1 MASTAL
7 TAQAVADL
15 VGGRLLG
22 NGSVL
27 VRSVASLD
35 RAGPED
41 LSLLVSAAYRAELQ
55 GSRAGVVLV
64 AEDLATEAAGIS
76 TAIVVRDP
84 GRALTQVVNRLYPAP
99 VPAPGI
105 DVTARIGTGAALGES
120 VSIGPHVV
128 LGARV
133 RVGARTRLDPGV
145 VIDDD
150 AVIGEDCLLGAHVV
164 CGQRVRLGSRVI
176 VKAGAVL
183 GGTGFGFHSG
193 VEGHQRIPHVG
204 GLAIG
209 DDVEIGSLTT
219 VDCGSIDDTVIE
231 RGTKL
236 DNLVHVGHNVRI
248 GEHCILAG
256 GVLVGGSC
264 RLGRFVIVG
273 GGTGI
278 GDHVTVGDGARI
290 GAGTGVFRDVPP
302 GATVSGYVGRNH
314 RETLRVQAAS
324 LRLPAIIAELERLVA
339 ERRRDA

>member
-1 MASTAL
+1 MAGTGL

-35 RAGPED
+35 RAGPGD
-41 LSLLVSAAYRAELQ
+41 LSLLVSSAYRAELQ

-64 AEDLATEAAGIS
+64 TEDLAAEAAGVA
-76 TAIVVRDP
+76 TAVVVRDP
-84 GRALTQVVNRLYPAP
+84 GRALSQVIARLYPAP

-105 DVTARIGTGAALGES
+105 DASARIGPGAELGAQ
-120 VSIGPHVV
+120 VSIGPNVV

-133 RVGARTRLDPGV
+133 RLGAHTRLDPGV
-145 VIDDD
+145 VIDED
-150 AVIGEDCLLGAHVV
+150 AAIGDECHLGPHVV
-164 CGQRVRLGSRVI
+164 CGPRVRIGARVV

-193 VEGHQRIPHVG
+193 AEGHQRIPHVG
-204 GLAIG
+204 GLVIG

-219 VDCGSIDDTVIE
+219 IDRGSIDDTVIE
-231 RGTKL
+231 RGTKI
-236 DNLVHVGHNVRI
+236 DNLVQVGHNVRM

-256 GVLVGGSC
+256 GVLVGGST
-264 RLGRFVIVG
+264 RLGRFVVVG
-273 GGTGI
+273 GGAGL
-278 GDHVTVGDGARI
+278 GDHVSIGDGARV
-290 GAGTGVFRDVPP
+290 GAGSGVFRDVPA
-302 GATVSGYVGRNH
+302 GATVSGYVARSH

-324 LRLPAIIAELERLVA
+324 LRLPALMAELERIVA
-339 ERRRDA
+339 ERRGDA

>member
-1 MASTAL
+1 MASTGL
-7 TAQAVADL
+7 TAQAVADI

-27 VRSVASLD
+27 IRSVASLE

-41 LSLLVSAAYRAELQ
+41 LSLVVSAAYRTELKN
-55 GSRAGVVLV
+55 SHAGVVLV
-64 AEDLATEAAGIS
+64 AEDLATEVAGLS

-84 GRALTQVVNRLYPAP
+84 GRALATVVATLYPEP
-99 VPAPGI
+99 VPSPGV
-105 DVTARIGTGAALGES
+105 DPTAQIGAGADLAGD
-120 VSIGPHVV
+120 VSIGPYVV

-133 RVGARTRLDPGV
+133 RIGARTRLDPGV
-145 VIDDD
+145 VVDDD
-150 AVIGEDCLLGAHVV
+150 TVIGTDCRFGSHVV
-164 CGQRVRLGSRVI
+164 CGPRLQIGSRVV

-183 GGTGFGFHSG
+183 GGTGFGFHSSA
-193 VEGHQRIPHVG
+193 EGHQRIPHVG
-204 GLAIG
+204 SLVIA

-219 VDCGSIDDTVIE
+219 IDRGSIDDTVIE

-256 GVLVGGSC
+256 GVLVGGSS
-264 RLGRFVIVG
+264 RLGRFVIIG
-273 GGTGI
+273 GGAGI
-278 GDHVTVGDGARI
+278 GDHVVIGDGARI

-302 GATVSGYVGRNH
+302 GSTMSGYVARNH

-324 LRLPAIIAELERLVA
+324 VRLPAIIADLERLVA
-339 ERRRDA
+339 ERREDA